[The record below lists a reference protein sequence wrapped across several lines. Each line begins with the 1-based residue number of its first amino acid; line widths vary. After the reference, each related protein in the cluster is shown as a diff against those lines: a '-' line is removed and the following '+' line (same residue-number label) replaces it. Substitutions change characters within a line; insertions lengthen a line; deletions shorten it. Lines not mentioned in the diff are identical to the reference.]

1 MASSDETPVERPKK
15 LADTSA
21 KRRPVE
27 EIALERGL
35 LPMWIESEP
44 VSVNQLGVVRKIQP
58 PPKFNDKHWKFA
70 AAKALRNW
78 PVGAELTDEDFDK
91 AIHEAVN
98 TRIG

>member
-1 MASSDETPVERPKK
+1 MASSDETPVEKPKK
-15 LADTSA
+15 SADV

-35 LPMWIESEP
+35 LPMWIESTP
-44 VSVNQLGVVRKIQP
+44 VSVNQLGQVRKIQP

-91 AIHEAVN
+91 AVHEAAN